1 MIDNSQGG
9 FLISQIKQV
18 GGRIFEKILA
28 EKNIDAFNGPQGRI
42 LYILWQGDSIPIRE
56 LSKKTGLALTTLT
69 GMLDRMEVA
78 GLVNR
83 TFDKADRRK
92 VFIVL
97 TEKAKTLKTD
107 YDEVSSKV
115 GEIYYQGF
123 NNGEISQFEN
133 YLMRILKNLNEKE
146 EV

>member
-9 FLISQIKQV
+9 FLISQIKQI

-42 LYILWQGDSIPIRE
+42 LYVLWQADSIPIKE

-69 GMLDRMEVA
+69 SMLDRMEAA

-83 TFDKADRRK
+83 TLDKGDRRK
-92 VFIVL
+92 ILIVL
-97 TEKAKTLKTD
+97 TEKAHTLRTD
-107 YDEVSSKV
+107 YDEVSSKIS
-115 GEIYYQGF
+115 EIYYQGF
-123 NNGEISQFEN
+123 NDDEISQFEN
-133 YLMRILKNLNEKE
+133 YLVRILKNLNEREKD
-146 EV
+146 

>member
-1 MIDNSQGG
+1 MIDNAQGG

-42 LYILWQGDSIPIRE
+42 LYILWQADSIPIRE

-69 GMLDRMEVA
+69 SMLDRMEVA

-83 TFDKADRRK
+83 TFSKVDRRK
-92 VFIVL
+92 VLIVL
-97 TEKAKTLKTD
+97 TEKAKTLKTG

-123 NNGEISQFEN
+123 DNDEISQFEN
-133 YLMRILKNLNEKE
+133 YLLRILKNLNAREDD
-146 EV
+146 